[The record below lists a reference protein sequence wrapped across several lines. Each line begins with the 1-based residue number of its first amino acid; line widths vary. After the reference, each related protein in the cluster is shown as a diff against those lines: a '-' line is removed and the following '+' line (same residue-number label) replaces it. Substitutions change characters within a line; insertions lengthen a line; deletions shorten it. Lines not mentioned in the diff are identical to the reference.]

1 MEKEY
6 TMMKMII
13 SAAVLVALSGSALA
27 ESYGKP
33 CTTEPRAK
41 WMTLEAIE
49 KNVKDHGYEVAK
61 AKMKDTC
68 AEIYARDTDGKRIEF
83 FIDPATGNPVGTEWK
98 TPAKKS

>member
-1 MEKEY
+1 
-6 TMMKMII
+6 MKRMII
-13 SAAVLVALSGSALA
+13 ATVVLATISGSAMA
-27 ESYGKP
+27 ESFGKP
-33 CTTEPRAK
+33 CTSEPKSK

-49 KNVKDHGYEVAK
+49 KIVKDHGYEVGK

-98 TPAKKS
+98 APAKKG

>member
-1 MEKEY
+1 
-6 TMMKMII
+6 MII
-13 SAAVLVALSGSALA
+13 ATVTLAAISGDAMA

-33 CTTEPRAK
+33 CTNVPKDK

-49 KNVKDHGYEVAK
+49 KIVKDHGYEVAK

-98 TPAKKS
+98 APAKKS